1 MQYADLKDTLHNFC
15 ALELDILPAL
25 FPFCV
30 QKSDVIQGLLIV
42 DHHFRCAIDDF
53 KFIITKDMIID
64 NQLWILLCQHLS
76 HYENRG
82 RGDDPILMTPLAS
95 YLAA

>member
-30 QKSDVIQGLLIV
+30 QKSDVIQGVLIV
-42 DHHFRCAIDDF
+42 DHHFRCAIDDLNSSL
-53 KFIITKDMIID
+53 KK
-64 NQLWILLCQHLS
+64 
-76 HYENRG
+76 Y
-82 RGDDPILMTPLAS
+82 
-95 YLAA
+95 